1 MKHHPL
7 FAVVL
12 ALFLLFVQ
20 PAQAGNPVRQPQLQN
35 RSQTPTV
42 TNRPGGTAAGG
53 LQPARPSTFPV
64 IQAVN
69 PAALTQGQEGML
81 TLTGQHLHH
90 NMRVTL
96 GAGIT
101 TGNPTILNEAASL
114 ATVSFQ
120 VATDAP
126 AGARTVQ
133 VQYNNQ
139 THQSPAR
146 INVVAVQAR
155 PHIRSITPS
164 RLSRGQS
171 YTLTLAG
178 AHLEG
183 VTAIDFGAGI
193 TVAAPVAEGGRLQ
206 VRIDVAADAAPG
218 PRQVTLSN
226 AGGNTPAAV
235 PVMVIASPALTVT
248 GQTPAAPLWKK
259 TAPEQTAAAPTR
271 TNLSVAALTPN
282 QWVQGKTYNVNVT
295 GTQFKDGL
303 AVDLGDGITVED
315 LAVVSPTRITMQV
328 AVSSGASA
336 GLRPLN
342 LRADASQAWHP
353 FPAKAWVLAKNTLAV
368 AKPTPK
374 LIPPDLKGMLRGRIT
389 LVSPEDTLTS
399 NQFTTA
405 LNEQTLFSW
414 REENPGLAEWYEFR
428 IVTENGFVIDKKR
441 IDPVQ
446 LEFNGQLISAPTN
459 SFQMDTAYFLK
470 LLTEDWRTHANG
482 VTHGLSNLYIWW
494 EVAGYRTYTT
504 VKTETIP
511 GSSPADTAKVHKTV
525 ESEDVEVEISDRWS
539 LLTPHKPTGLA
550 CGGSA
555 ATASAIAITNPDK
568 GNRVANYPNDQ
579 WELTGKINLR
589 SIPYATHI
597 NAQISAGG
605 HIATYVPNLF
615 LDWGDGSG
623 AIPLEIDLS
632 QPGYQELRPLGRV
645 YHHRY
650 PYSGNY
656 TVRIYALPEEDIQ
669 QGAPDA
675 LAAVYDEVMNNAQS
689 AVDTATASDSGYH
702 PYFKII
708 KGIQTAQGP
717 GFRFSGPNDRQFHLD
732 ENSWFAKAGR
742 AYLIHCETKKIA
754 VREDLVAQGPLHL
767 ESIAI
772 TGHNGSGST
781 GAGQLPT
788 KKSAPKGLPKKNK
801 TIPKPQ
807 SDTGPAGSTA
817 SPAAGLA
824 LTPSLP
830 EIGQAVQGTLSTL
843 VDAEISSC
851 GLLQGN
857 AGLSYYGEGRAK
869 ITWSLSQGDTRMVIG
884 SLEED
889 LASPPRTEGGM
900 VLTENTQSTPTPESF
915 ATAALPSP
923 VVEMNDAMIN
933 QAYSLVVEA
942 EVLPELLPLDQAAFV
957 RLLASTGR
965 PSLSSGDRGMAHKV
979 LSWLVPEARA
989 AAAGPAGNPQI
1000 ALFQKSGLKL
1010 GVLAPSKEGISG
1022 RPVTASLN
1030 QLTEA
1035 RRFPE
1040 IAFKKEKPYYVQSD
1054 PFRYR
1059 VKASAP
1065 DKPCR
1070 FLFPTSTGDTFAIG
1084 NLDVVNTGGQFTGSG
1099 VLDMHL
1105 YTGAGGS
1112 AERFILPVTIG
1123 GWRVADDGLRVT
1135 AGSLDLSLTYSISGA
1150 GMRLQL
1156 QKLAARAG
1164 QTPMNLTLAAKPADT
1179 DLHRTGTPQAP
1190 EWIITAPLSQA
1201 GDWYGRD
1208 TGGMEVEI
1216 GNSGFSIAPREVIFD
1231 LSAQDGMAA
1240 NPGGAGPEW
1249 AGLHFGEDALLVP
1262 NLFDFQAPDANKG
1275 HVSDWGVVGTRLV
1288 GKTELTAP
1296 FSTAYKK
1303 GAISIAAISVDT
1315 TQSSLATYRNMDVH
1329 LPWLDAH
1336 LQGDAHLI
1344 YGAPGQEAYFDFA
1357 DITQS
1362 EVHKEYRAFSMTA
1375 RNLLFGNF
1383 PQTGWAA
1390 RSESTLFRFE
1400 AEEVVFADNVVVPGI
1415 IYSMDGRP
1423 VLENGTSIEIP
1434 LGGQSTLG
1442 LTPVDLVSVRI
1453 GCYGSGA
1460 DLLGFDFATTFSIS
1474 EVLSAVEVP
1483 VTYGLRQDGNSYEGS
1498 GPHVDPFDLEVA
1510 FPAGQPRV
1518 TATVHIAYTGA
1529 GMSAETADT
1538 SPGGGWSF
1546 GVAQAYAA
1554 AGPQDRF
1561 AGMVDM
1567 AMFNGPPVQAEFR
1580 LGYMGGHDYWL
1591 MRSTLDLGPA
1601 GMPFAP
1607 PFLKLYQMRGG
1618 LGHNFPLDAFKST
1631 TPITAVAPVA
1641 DSSYLFM
1648 AGMRVGSSD
1657 GFVCTMDGDLSVKPG
1672 EGARMDFR
1680 AWLLDAQHAGNGNFQ
1695 GYFQYAA
1702 GGFDGALAGHFSLL
1716 NDKIYFDIPENAC
1729 TLHFGGSQPWHIY
1742 VGQEAGPKVRMHL
1755 LIRDADGYMMLDED
1769 ALRLGGGV
1777 YYYLGASIGHISGEL
1792 KTGLT
1797 ITSQPHVAGYGEG
1810 GVRAE
1815 VCYKK
1820 CISAGISVRV
1830 DISALPVAA
1839 SARGCVTIPI
1849 PFWNPE
1855 ICRTFSL

>member
-7 FAVVL
+7 FAALL

-20 PAQAGNPVRQPQLQN
+20 SAQAGNPVSQPQLQN
-35 RSQTPTV
+35 RRPAPTV
-42 TNRPGGTAAGG
+42 TNRPGS
-53 LQPARPSTFPV
+53 LQPARPSTFPM

-69 PAALTQGQEGML
+69 PAALTQGQEGVL

-96 GAGIT
+96 GVGIT

-114 ATVSFQ
+114 ATVAFH
-120 VATDAP
+120 VAADAP

-155 PHIRSITPS
+155 PHIRSITPN
-164 RLSRGQS
+164 RLSRGRS

-183 VTAIDFGAGI
+183 VTAVSFGAGI
-193 TVAAPVAEGGRLQ
+193 TAAAPVAEGGHLRVSL
-206 VRIDVAADAAPG
+206 DVAADAAPG
-218 PRQVTLSN
+218 PRQVTLTD

-235 PVMVIASPALTVT
+235 PVLVIASPALTVT
-248 GQTPAAPLWKK
+248 GPTPAAPLQKK
-259 TAPEQTAAAPTR
+259 TAPEKTAARPAR
-271 TNLSVAALTPN
+271 INLSVAALTPN
-282 QWVQGKTYNVNVT
+282 QWVQGRTYDVNVT
-295 GTQFKDGL
+295 GTRFKSGL

-315 LAVVSPTRITMQV
+315 LAVLSPTRFTMKV
-328 AVSSGASA
+328 TVSRGASA
-336 GLRPLN
+336 GLRPLS
-342 LRADASQAWHP
+342 LRADASQAWHA
-353 FPAKAWVLAKNTLAV
+353 FPAKAWVLAKKDLAV

-374 LIPPDLKGMLRGRIT
+374 LIPPDLKGMLLGRIT

-399 NQFTTA
+399 NQFITA
-405 LNEQTLFSW
+405 VNEQTLFSW

-446 LEFNGQLISAPTN
+446 FEVNGLQINAPTN
-459 SFQMDTAYFLK
+459 FFQMDTAYLLK
-470 LLTEDWRTHANG
+470 LLTEDWKTHQNT
-482 VTHGLSNLYIWW
+482 VTHGLSNLYVWW
-494 EVAGYRTYTT
+494 EVAGYRTTT
-504 VKTETIP
+504 TIKTETVP
-511 GSSPADTAKVHKTV
+511 GSSPTDIAQTHKTV
-525 ESEDVEVEISDRWS
+525 ESKDVEVEISDRWS
-539 LLTPHKPTGLA
+539 LLMPDKPTGLA

-555 ATASAIAITNPDK
+555 ASASAIVINNPDK
-568 GNRVANYPNDQ
+568 GNRTANYPNDQ
-579 WELTGKINLR
+579 WKLTGKLNIQ

-597 NAQISAGG
+597 NAKVSAGG
-605 HIATYVPNLF
+605 QIATYVPNLF

-669 QGAPDA
+669 QGPPDA
-675 LAAVYDEVMNNAQS
+675 LAAAYDEVMNNAQS
-689 AVDTATASDSGYH
+689 AVEPVAASASGYH
-702 PYFKII
+702 PYLKVI

-717 GFRFSGPNDRQFHLD
+717 GFQFSGPNERQFHLD
-732 ENSWFAKAGR
+732 ENSLFAKAGR

-788 KKSAPKGLPKKNK
+788 KKSAPKGLPNKKK

-807 SDTGPAGSTA
+807 AAAGTAGQATGLVLTPP
-817 SPAAGLA
+817 SPAISQ
-824 LTPSLP
+824 T
-830 EIGQAVQGTLSTL
+830 VQGVLGTL

-857 AGLSYYGEGRAK
+857 AGLRYYGEGRAK
-869 ITWSLSQGDTRMVIG
+869 ITWSLYQGNTRMVIG
-884 SLEED
+884 SLEEN
-889 LASPPRTEGGM
+889 LASPPRTAGGM

-923 VVEMNDAMIN
+923 VVEMNDTMIN
-933 QAYSLVVEA
+933 QAYALVVEA
-942 EVLPELLPLDQAAFV
+942 EVLPELLPLDQVTFV
-957 RLLASTGR
+957 HLLASAGR
-965 PSLSSGDRGMAHKV
+965 SSFSAADRSMAHKV

-989 AAAGPAGNPQI
+989 AGAGPAGNAQL

-1010 GVLAPSKEGISG
+1010 GVLAPSREGISG

-1035 RRFPE
+1035 KRFPE
-1040 IAFKKEKPYYVQSD
+1040 LSVKKEKPYYVQSD

-1070 FLFPTSTGDTFAIG
+1070 FLFPTATGDTFAIG
-1084 NLDVVNTGGQFTGSG
+1084 NLDVVNTGGRFKGSG

-1112 AERFILPVTIG
+1112 AERFILPVAIG
-1123 GWRVADDGLRVT
+1123 GWRVADDGLTVT
-1135 AGSLDLSLTYSISGA
+1135 NGNLDISLTYSINGA

-1179 DLHRTGTPQAP
+1179 DLHLTGTPQAP
-1190 EWIITAPLSQA
+1190 EWTVTAPLSEA

-1208 TGGMEVEI
+1208 AGGMELEI

-1231 LSAQDGMAA
+1231 LSAQDGMPA

-1249 AGLHFGEDALLVP
+1249 AGLHFGEDALLAP
-1262 NLFDFQAPDANKG
+1262 NLFDFQVPEANKG

-1288 GKTELTAP
+1288 GQTDITTP
-1296 FSTAYKK
+1296 FATTYKK
-1303 GAISIAAISVDT
+1303 GTISVAAISVDT
-1315 TQSSLATYRNMDVH
+1315 TQSSLATYRDMDVH

-1336 LQGDAHLI
+1336 LQGDARLI

-1357 DITQS
+1357 AITQS
-1362 EVHKEYRAFSMTA
+1362 EVHKDYRAFTMTV

-1423 VLENGTSIEIP
+1423 VLENGTSIEVP

-1442 LTPVDLVSVRI
+1442 FTPVDLVSVRI
-1453 GCYGSGA
+1453 GCYSSGA
-1460 DLLGFDFATTFSIS
+1460 DLLGFDFTTTFSIS

-1483 VTYGLRQDGNSYEGS
+1483 VNYGLRQDGNSYEGS
-1498 GPHVDPFDLEVA
+1498 GPQVEPFDLEVA

-1518 TATVHIAYTGA
+1518 AATVHIAYTGA
-1529 GMSAETADT
+1529 GMSAASADA
-1538 SPGGGWSF
+1538 SGQGGWSF
-1546 GVAQAYAA
+1546 GVASAYAA
-1554 AGPQDRF
+1554 SGPQDRF
-1561 AGMVDM
+1561 AGTVNM

-1631 TPITAVAPVA
+1631 TPITAVTPVA

-1657 GFVCTMDGDLSVKPG
+1657 GFVCTMDGDLTVKPG

-1716 NDKIYFDIPENAC
+1716 DDNIYFDIPENAC

-1797 ITSQPHVAGYGEG
+1797 VTSQPHVAGYGEG

-1830 DISALPVAA
+1830 DVSALPVAA

-1849 PFWNPE
+1849 PFWNPK